1 MYKLILIIFS
11 LSIPLSTIAQTFT
24 SPQVIDQGSH
34 LSGITSITTADIDN
48 DTLTD
53 VIVALGYNKDKVIFY
68 LNQGQG
74 NFSTSQLID
83 SNALNVEAI
92 KTVDINEDGW
102 LDVVSICRFDSTVYW
117 YPNTNGSFPQK
128 LKIDSGI
135 FQLND
140 LTIHDFDGDNHEDIV
155 VIGQHSIDIHFG
167 DGNGGF
173 TKNHILTTST
183 SPNSLECI
191 DLEKVDMNNDG
202 DMDLLVAET
211 IGAVVYTNNGSGSFT
226 PQTINTYPITG
237 NLVHSFDIDNDN
249 DFDVLLRHGSASWE
263 LFRNNGN
270 SSYSALGSRN
280 NLPGFQSVQSMDFT
294 NDSLPDLYGTY
305 SSQIDL
311 YYNDSLH
318 NFSANTTTYQNNNIN
333 FTYESDTAELNQN
346 GATDFVFATVSGY
359 LAWHEFNAST
369 SLLENKIQEQKT
381 IFYPNP
387 ASGFIHLKTDK
398 VDRLE
403 IYTLDGKLVREIVVQ
418 KSVIS
423 IQSLPKGTYL
433 LQTHYKKSIQTQ
445 LLIKE

>member
-1 MYKLILIIFS
+1 M
-11 LSIPLSTIAQTFT
+11 
-24 SPQVIDQGSH
+24 
-34 LSGITSITTADIDN
+34 
-48 DTLTD
+48 
-53 VIVALGYNKDKVIFY
+53 
-68 LNQGQG
+68 
-74 NFSTSQLID
+74 
-83 SNALNVEAI
+83 
-92 KTVDINEDGW
+92 
-102 LDVVSICRFDSTVYW
+102 
-117 YPNTNGSFPQK
+117 
-128 LKIDSGI
+128 
-135 FQLND
+135 
-140 LTIHDFDGDNHEDIV
+140 
-155 VIGQHSIDIHFG
+155 
-167 DGNGGF
+167 
-173 TKNHILTTST
+173 
-183 SPNSLECI
+183 
-191 DLEKVDMNNDG
+191 
-202 DMDLLVAET
+202 
-211 IGAVVYTNNGSGSFT
+211 
-226 PQTINTYPITG
+226 
-237 NLVHSFDIDNDN
+237 DNDN

-270 SSYSALGSRN
+270 SCYSALGSRN